1 MSLALLLSNV
11 FMIIVF
17 YGPIPFVLSL
27 YYLFRIPDFCGAISK
42 FRVPQTQ
49 SFMISATLPYL
60 WN

>member
-27 YYLFRIPDFCGAISK
+27 YYLFRIPDFCGAIK
-42 FRVPQTQ
+42 
-49 SFMISATLPYL
+49 
-60 WN
+60 